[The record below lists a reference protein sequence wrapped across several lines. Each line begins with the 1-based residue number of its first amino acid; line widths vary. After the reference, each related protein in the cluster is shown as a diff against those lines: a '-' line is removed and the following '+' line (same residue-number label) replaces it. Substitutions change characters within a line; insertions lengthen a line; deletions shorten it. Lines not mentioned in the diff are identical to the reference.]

1 MVTITTEEIS
11 LFYAELG
18 SKGQKSISTNS
29 KQYFELLSVQKLY
42 LSDYREIVFQDALD
56 KLHLS
61 LDRLLPIVTIP
72 TKDLSMTSK

>member
-29 KQYFELLSVQKLY
+29 KLYFELLSVQKQKF
-42 LSDYREIVFQDALD
+42 I
-56 KLHLS
+56 
-61 LDRLLPIVTIP
+61 
-72 TKDLSMTSK
+72 

>member
-29 KQYFELLSVQKLY
+29 KQYFELLSVQQQKF
-42 LSDYREIVFQDALD
+42 I
-56 KLHLS
+56 
-61 LDRLLPIVTIP
+61 
-72 TKDLSMTSK
+72 